1 MSRQFFASYQM
12 SKDCLS
18 GARLRCVSWRTL
30 AVLGSLV
37 FTNIVLASQSPVQA
51 RSVYSIAA
59 LSVAERSWSERP
71 AIAVIVRKPSVS
83 EGQTSRDFVQARS
96 RILTIAHLFGALI
109 VLGFLLHTH
118 VRFQRHV
125 QVMSKRL
132 D

>member
-1 MSRQFFASYQM
+1 MASCQM
-12 SKDCLS
+12 SKDCLRR
-18 GARLRCVSWRTL
+18 ARLKCVSTRTL
-30 AVLGSLV
+30 AIAGWVA
-37 FTNIVLASQSPVQA
+37 FTALVLASQSPIQA
-51 RSVYSIAA
+51 NTDHSITTH
-59 LSVAERSWSERP
+59 SVAERSWNERP

-83 EGQTSRDFVQARS
+83 EQQTLRDVVQARS
-96 RILTIAHLFGALI
+96 SFLMIAHLFGALI